1 MHKKLL
7 ILTIFISFVFLSSIN
22 VKYSS
27 IQKDDS
33 ISVEVRGAISE
44 EKTIKTEKGSKI
56 EDILSQVELN
66 ENGDL
71 SRLSLNEVLYNG
83 EIIVIPEKQAKK
95 LVSINNADIEE
106 LDTLPGI
113 GVSIAKRIIE
123 YREMYGSFGTLED
136 LMEVNG
142 IGENKFNKLKEYISL

>member
-1 MHKKLL
+1 MHRKLL
-7 ILTIFISFVFLSSIN
+7 ILTVFISIVFLSSIN